1 MLCFLQFLV
10 LTLLNIAYK
19 SIIFNMK
26 NDYNNHLLFKILLI
40 TIFLSFFNISNA
52 QGFGGLKTVV
62 IDAGH
67 GGKDPGCRGSHTREK
82 DVTLAIALRLGK
94 MIEQSYPN
102 VNVIYTRK
110 TDVFVELDERAK
122 IANRNNADLFICIHA
137 NAGGEA
143 AYGVE
148 TYVLGLHRTE
158 AQQKIAERENSA
170 IQFEENNDEKYKD
183 INLSVDAII
192 ARQLQLSVFLDHS
205 IMFATYIQNQVKA
218 IGRKDRGVKQAG
230 FLVLYKTTMPS
241 VLIETG
247 FLTNRQEEKFLRD
260 TSNQTLMAQSF
271 FKAFKDYKLY
281 YENGIVSTTS
291 EKTQKYGL
299 SEDEIKKD
307 DVIFRVQIETNTK
320 QVPKDDNRFKGLPVW
335 EYQNNGLYKYTVGA
349 FKSVDKANELKKEMR
364 KKGFE
369 HAFVVA
375 FYQNERI
382 NLEKAI
388 KLAEN

>member
-1 MLCFLQFLV
+1 MK
-10 LTLLNIAYK
+10 LNY
-19 SIIFNMK
+19 
-26 NDYNNHLLFKILLI
+26 YNHLRLKLL
-40 TIFLSFFNISNA
+40 FLSIVLFFGVELKA

-82 DVTLAIALRLGK
+82 EVTLAIALKLGK
-94 MIEQSYPN
+94 KIEQAYPD
-102 VNVIYTRK
+102 VKVIYTRK

-170 IQFEENNDEKYKD
+170 IQFEEDSGEKYKD
-183 INLSVDAII
+183 VDLSIDAII

-205 IMFATYIQNQVKA
+205 IMFATHIQNEMKK
-218 IGRKDRGVKQAG
+218 IGRKNRGVKQAG

-247 FLTNRQEEKFLRD
+247 FLTNRQEEKFLSD
-260 TSNQTLMAQSF
+260 TANQSLMANSF
-271 FKAFKDYKLY
+271 FTAFENYKSY

-291 EKTQKYGL
+291 EKSDKYGL
-299 SEDEIKKD
+299 SEDEITPE
-307 DVIFRVQIETNTK
+307 DVIFRVQIETNTQK
-320 QVPKDDNRFKGLPVW
+320 IPLSDDRFKGLPIW
-335 EYQNNGLYKYTVGA
+335 MYENNNLYKYTVGA
-349 FKSVDKANELKKEMR
+349 FKSMDKANELKKEMR
-364 KKGFE
+364 EKGFQ